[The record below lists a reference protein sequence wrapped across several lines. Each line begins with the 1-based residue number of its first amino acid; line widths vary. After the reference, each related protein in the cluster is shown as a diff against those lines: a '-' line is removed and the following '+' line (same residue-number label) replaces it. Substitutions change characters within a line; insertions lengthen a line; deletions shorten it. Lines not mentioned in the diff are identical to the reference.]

1 MRKLAAFLAA
11 QSLSLLLCA
20 SAFAQTAATST
31 VAGTITDDNGAV
43 ISGAE
48 VEMLDASN
56 NQSRKVTTNAEGK
69 YNFPSVVPGTYRV
82 TVKQSGFKN
91 SQIPAFK
98 VDISKAYTL
107 DLTMNVGNVGE
118 TVEIVAGTA
127 LELQKLDATVGNV
140 IGGETLK
147 NIPTLSRDTTA
158 LMLYQPMVAPS
169 VSGDSTGGQVAG
181 ARSDQNTFNLDGGD
195 ATSNTEGNGGYNS
208 GFTAVPRAVV
218 PTPAES
224 IQEFRVSTNNAS
236 ANFGRSAGA
245 QVAIE
250 TKRGTNS
257 LHGSAYWYH
266 QNDNLNANSWVRN
279 RTRTKNPELK
289 DNRYG
294 FSLGGPIIKDKT
306 FIFGHYE
313 GRRFPRSSDA
323 LRLVPTS
330 TLKQGILRFRDGT
343 NNIVSYDLK
352 TSTQCAGGKCDPR
365 GLGLSPAVKAVW
377 DLLPAGN
384 DPATGDG
391 LNYIGYRVPVGNPLT
406 EDFAVARLDHH
417 FSEKWQWM
425 GSYRYGRTLEPV
437 LSQIDIT
444 NGKNQAVANSPL
456 QPRYVVSRLTGQLT
470 NTLVNEFT
478 FNYLR
483 HWWEWSRVAP
493 RPAASG
499 PAGAL
504 AIAGE
509 GLNSFVDE
517 PINVDTQNAR
527 SRAWN
532 GRDFTFTDNL
542 SWAKGNHSFTFG
554 GKLMHQSF
562 YHQRDDKVVGGLTS
576 LVYQIENGN
585 QAIIG
590 GAYRPPTCGAGVT
603 TNCIASGDIAA
614 WDKLYAATLGIMDR
628 ATQLFT
634 RNGQLQPE
642 PAGSFLKENVTVKAY
657 EAYAADSWR
666 FRPSLTFSYG
676 LAYNIQQPPTEKQQK
691 QTLLLAGGQVLTTRD
706 FLAQRQA
713 AAQAGRS
720 FNPELSIS
728 NVNSLGRKYPYD
740 PDYNN
745 FSPRAAVAWSP
756 NISDGF
762 MGKLFGGNKTVLR
775 GGYSLAYDRINGVGI
790 VMIPILG
797 IGYGQ
802 LASCLGPSKN
812 AAGQVVC
819 TSAPTDATN
828 AFRIGVDGNSVPIVP
843 AGAPTLPIVPG
854 KKDPFELLSFQ
865 IDARRK
871 VGRNH
876 SADFTIQRELP
887 GGMVIEAG
895 YVGRFSRGLYQG
907 LDLNQVPFFMK
918 STSSNQTFAQA
929 YDAVALALR
938 AGQTVATQPWFEEM
952 LRGSSFCPA
961 TSTCTAEVARRYSAQ
976 FVNGNVYTIFSNL
989 NNSLVTGPALS
1000 RSQVEVLYMITDLGR
1015 SNYNA
1020 TFFSLQKRAS
1030 KGLTF
1035 ALNYTISQS
1044 LDQKGYNQSSLG
1056 AATNAYDLDFDYGPS
1071 LFDRRHIFNGY
1082 FNYELP
1088 FGKGQR
1094 FSTGSLADKIIGGWR
1109 LSGIVTAASGL
1120 PLEFAQGTGQE
1131 FGAAFLFGNAVGMIQ
1146 RSGGLFSASRT
1157 NGVVGSNNIGTNA
1170 AGAGSGINAFSNPE
1184 AVYNSFRRVEISR
1197 DTRVGRGVLRG
1208 LPRWNVDL
1216 SVGKRTALTEKVSMA
1231 ISADFTNAFNRVE
1244 FGDPNL
1250 NFTNPRA
1257 FGVLNS
1263 QINLPRYIQ
1272 LGLRF
1277 EW

>member
-1 MRKLAAFLAA
+1 MRKLSLLVFALLTLWLAA
-11 QSLSLLLCA
+11 VPLQ
-20 SAFAQTAATST
+20 AQTAASST
-31 VAGTITDDNGAV
+31 VSGTVTDSTGAV
-43 ISGAE
+43 VAGAE
-48 VEMLDASN
+48 VELTDAAT
-56 NQSRKVTTNAEGK
+56 NQARKVVTNSDGN
-69 YNFPSVVPGTYRV
+69 YLFPSIAPGIYKV
-82 TVKQSGFKN
+82 TAKRSGFKVA
-91 SQIPAFK
+91 QIAAFK

-107 DLTMNVGNVGE
+107 DLTLEVGNVGE
-118 TVEIVAGTA
+118 TVDIVAGAA
-127 LELQKLDATVGNV
+127 LELQKTDATVGNV
-140 IGGETLK
+140 IGGDTLK

-250 TKRGTNS
+250 TKRGTNA

-294 FSLGGPIIKDKT
+294 FSVGGPIIKDKT
-306 FIFGHYE
+306 FIYGHYE

-330 TLKQGILRFRDGT
+330 TLKQGILRFRDGA

-352 TSTQCAGGKCDPR
+352 TSTQCAGGRCDPR
-365 GLGLSPAVKAVW
+365 GLGLSPVVKAVW

-391 LNYIGYRVPVGNPLT
+391 LNYIGYRVPVANPLT
-406 EDFAVARLDHH
+406 EDFAVARVDHQIT
-417 FSEKWQWM
+417 EKWQWM

-437 LSQIDIT
+437 LAQIDIS

-456 QPRYVVSRLTGQLT
+456 QPRYVVSRLTGQLS
-470 NTLVNEFT
+470 NTMVNEFT

-493 RPAASG
+493 RPAVSG
-499 PAGAL
+499 SVGAL

-542 SWAKGNHSFTFG
+542 NWAKGNHSFTFG

-590 GAYRPPTCGAGVT
+590 GAYRPATCGAGVT
-603 TNCIASGDIAA
+603 TNCIVSGDIAA

-676 LAYNIQQPPTEKQQK
+676 LAYNIQQPPTEREQK
-691 QTLLLAGGQVLTTRD
+691 QTLLLAGGQVLTTKD

-713 AAQAGRS
+713 AALAGRS
-720 FNPELSIS
+720 YNPELSIS
-728 NVNSLGRKYPYD
+728 NVKTLGRKYPYD

-745 FSPRAAVAWSP
+745 FSPRAAIAWSP
-756 NISDGF
+756 NINDGF

-775 GGYSLAYDRINGVGI
+775 GGYSLAYDRVNGVGI

-802 LASCLGPSKN
+802 LASCLGPVKQAS
-812 AAGQVVC
+812 GQVVC
-819 TSAPTDATN
+819 TGAPTDATN
-828 AFRIGVDGNSVPIVP
+828 AFRIGVDGSSIPIAA

-876 SADFTIQRELP
+876 STDFTIQRELP
-887 GGMVIEAG
+887 GGLVIEAG

-907 LDLNQVPFFMK
+907 LDLNQIPFFMK
-918 STSSNQTFAQA
+918 STSSSQTFAQA

-938 AGQTVATQPWFEEM
+938 AGQTPTTQPWFEEM
-952 LRGSSFCPA
+952 LRGSAFCP
-961 TSTCTAEVARRYSAQ
+961 TGTTCTAEVARRFNAQ
-976 FVNGNVYTIFSNL
+976 FQNGNVYTIFSNL

-1030 KGLTF
+1030 SGLTF

-1044 LDQKGYNQSSLG
+1044 LDQKGYNQSSLN

-1088 FGKGQR
+1088 FGRGKR
-1094 FSTGSLADKIIGGWR
+1094 FAAGSALDKVIGGWR

-1120 PLEFAQGTGQE
+1120 PLEFIQGTGQE
-1131 FGAAFLFGNAVGMIQ
+1131 FGAAFLFGSAVGMIQ

-1170 AGAGSGINAFSNPE
+1170 AGAGSGINAFGNPE

-1197 DTRVGRGVLRG
+1197 DTRVGRGALRG

-1231 ISADFTNAFNRVE
+1231 FSADFTNAFNRVE

-1277 EW
+1277 EF